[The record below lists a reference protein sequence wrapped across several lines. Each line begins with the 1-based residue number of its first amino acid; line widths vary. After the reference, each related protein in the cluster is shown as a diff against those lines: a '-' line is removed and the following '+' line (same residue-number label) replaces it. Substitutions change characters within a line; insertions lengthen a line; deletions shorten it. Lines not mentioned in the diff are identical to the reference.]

1 MWNCNRSTDGP
12 PPLIVFVRNLSND
25 EWRDGSLTSRPCILI
40 FDSLATGS
48 RSRVVAT
55 LRDYLQCEYD
65 SKVKG
70 DRKFDKDT
78 IKGCSPRVPQQPNF
92 SDCGIFVLQ
101 YCESFFKVTLAVK
114 RRAYTGEGFM
124 KTMVDR
130 CTLLHPDEITP
141 DPIWLSIFLGLTYVQ
156 CISRQR

>member
-1 MWNCNRSTDGP
+1 MGHKV
-12 PPLIVFVRNLSND
+12 IVPYQLGQLSNCD
-25 EWRDGSLTSRPCILI
+25 VTDLFISRPCILI

-101 YCESFFKVTLAVK
+101 YCESFFKVTLTVQ
-114 RRAYTGEGFM
+114 RH
-124 KTMVDR
+124 
-130 CTLLHPDEITP
+130 TL
-141 DPIWLSIFLGLTYVQ
+141 VQ
-156 CISRQR
+156 G